1 MIVLFEILL
10 WSDDFQ
16 RFSYELL
23 VSSELDIHE
32 KSRDI
37 KIKNNFVCHERHPL
51 SDRNSIPVQQVHNLT
66 CNSGMDQ
73 ISTGKAGRRKKFA
86 ALCLAMQR
94 NDCLMIL

>member
-37 KIKNNFVCHERHPL
+37 NINKDE
-51 SDRNSIPVQQVHNLT
+51 
-66 CNSGMDQ
+66 
-73 ISTGKAGRRKKFA
+73 
-86 ALCLAMQR
+86 
-94 NDCLMIL
+94 